1 MHQILQLK
9 LRIKIVLQLFP
20 VITTKGIIK
29 NITGQ
34 NQKEAQIWTWFFK
47 NKSFFIESLEAIS
60 KLVLVNV
67 TSQCIQL

>member
-9 LRIKIVLQLFP
+9 LGIKIILQLFP

-34 NQKEAQIWTWFFK
+34 TQKVAQIWTWFFK
-47 NKSFFIESLEAIS
+47 NKSFFIGSLEAIS
-60 KLVLVNV
+60 KLVQVNV
-67 TSQCIQL
+67 SSQCIQL